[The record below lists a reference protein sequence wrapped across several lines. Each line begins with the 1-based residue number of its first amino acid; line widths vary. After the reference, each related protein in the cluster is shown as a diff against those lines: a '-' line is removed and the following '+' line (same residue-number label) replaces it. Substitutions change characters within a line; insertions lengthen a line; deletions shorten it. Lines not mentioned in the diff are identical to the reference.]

1 MGFPCTEYTLCMIVY
16 TPYFRNTVCE
26 EKWTH
31 SEFMI
36 RNTLLGN
43 EGSTPR
49 AKGVQA
55 VSVRKICEGHVSRI
69 SQSLQNASSSKGVR
83 PGLICGAKLFRRTLP
98 EGAKKGTCLPR
109 APAFTNKEFKRE
121 TGQERDF
128 PREIHTTEPGRIHP
142 FGQKYFNARRVEP
155 DFICKNLASTVISQ
169 KTREAD
175 HNKPCN
181 LEVE

>member
-109 APAFTNKEFKRE
+109 APAFTNKE
-121 TGQERDF
+121 
-128 PREIHTTEPGRIHP
+128 I
-142 FGQKYFNARRVEP
+142 
-155 DFICKNLASTVISQ
+155 
-169 KTREAD
+169 
-175 HNKPCN
+175 
-181 LEVE
+181 